1 MLFLIPPPPT
11 AVPAMGT
18 IQSPFPAPASAPNP
32 FQQAT
37 TQPELLHIPCPNG
50 HELETPADMIGQEV
64 LCPHCGVQF
73 QLRARDSIEHKRR
86 RTEEQARAE
95 RKLGRNWFNWA
106 IVIAV
111 LVILGIVFLIA
122 SSTTE

>member
-1 MLFLIPPPPT
+1 MPSPLPGPT
-11 AVPAMGT
+11 
-18 IQSPFPAPASAPNP
+18 SAPNP
-32 FQQAT
+32 FQQSTAD
-37 TQPELLHIPCPNG
+37 PEVLHVPCPNG
-50 HELETPADMIGQEV
+50 HELETPVDMIGQEV

-73 QLRARDSIEHKRR
+73 KLRARDSVEHKSRR
-86 RTEEQARAE
+86 KDEQERAE

-111 LVILGIVFLIA
+111 LVIIGILFLIA